1 MANLNAKSRH
11 GVSIGGVSPQR
22 NIKNP
27 CVLLANKFQ
36 HVFVKDEQ
44 GTKLPYL

>member
-22 NIKNP
+22 NVKNP

-36 HVFVKDEQ
+36 HVFIKDEQ
-44 GTKLPYL
+44 GTKLPYQ